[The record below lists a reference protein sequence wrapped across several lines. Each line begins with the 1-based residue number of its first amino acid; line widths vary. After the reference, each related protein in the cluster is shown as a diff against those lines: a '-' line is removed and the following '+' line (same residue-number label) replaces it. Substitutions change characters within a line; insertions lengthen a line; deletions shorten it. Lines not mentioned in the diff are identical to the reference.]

1 MDSNIFWTFPK
12 MITVKKII
20 VMRLQHGIISEVGV
34 WFLEI
39 KKVPVSLVIIK
50 NTFYANQRP
59 PKQAKTVQ
67 TQKFRNYC
75 KRDLT
80 RSLATYLLFFVLVSS
95 LSPEFRTCHHSSR

>member
-50 NTFYANQRP
+50 NTFYANQ
-59 PKQAKTVQ
+59 
-67 TQKFRNYC
+67 
-75 KRDLT
+75 
-80 RSLATYLLFFVLVSS
+80 
-95 LSPEFRTCHHSSR
+95 